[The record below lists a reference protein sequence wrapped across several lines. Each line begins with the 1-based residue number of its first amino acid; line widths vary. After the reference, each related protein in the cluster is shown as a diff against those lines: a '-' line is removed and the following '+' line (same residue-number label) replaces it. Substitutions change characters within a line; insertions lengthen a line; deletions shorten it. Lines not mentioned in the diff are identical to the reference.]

1 MEAQEQ
7 SDHPRARFAFLIA
20 FLLVAAIGIAL
31 RVVPSAKF
39 SDVGYDEWL
48 YRSYVDKIIT
58 FGPGAYPEIAQHY
71 VERQAQ
77 LAATI
82 LPPTRFLYIYCGY
95 LCHVVTGV
103 EPLTALHHVSC
114 LFSILLLFASSAFAW
129 RLGGPKVSLAVLA
142 LMSCAPTQIHMA
154 QHALIDG
161 FFAFWA
167 TLSLWFLWENLRR
180 PNNPKW
186 LALYTVT
193 LTLMVLTKE
202 NAAFTAF
209 GLVFLL
215 AANYWL
221 SFGKVTPALGLL
233 TVAGCL
239 MGVVILVFLCGG
251 ANTFFQVYR
260 ALVEKASVNPFA
272 IATGDGPWY
281 RYLVDLLLVSPLILL
296 LAVGSI
302 FRASFT
308 KKPSLY
314 LFLFVVATYLV
325 MCNVRYGM
333 NLRYTNMWDMPLR
346 YLAAVCVADLVRN
359 LNRYRETILATA
371 ITLICILDLRQYRIF
386 FVEHDLYELVT
397 QGLLRALQILK

>member
-1 MEAQEQ
+1 
-7 SDHPRARFAFLIA
+7 
-20 FLLVAAIGIAL
+20 
-31 RVVPSAKF
+31 
-39 SDVGYDEWL
+39 
-48 YRSYVDKIIT
+48 
-58 FGPGAYPEIAQHY
+58 
-71 VERQAQ
+71 
-77 LAATI
+77 
-82 LPPTRFLYIYCGY
+82 
-95 LCHVVTGV
+95 
-103 EPLTALHHVSC
+103 
-114 LFSILLLFASSAFAW
+114 
-129 RLGGPKVSLAVLA
+129 
-142 LMSCAPTQIHMA
+142 MA
-154 QHALIDG
+154 QHALIVG

-186 LALYTVT
+186 LGLYTVT

-239 MGVVILVFLCGG
+239 MGVVILIFLCGG

-260 ALVEKASVNPFA
+260 VLVEKASVNPFA

-371 ITLICILDLRQYRIF
+371 ITLICVLELRQYRIL